1 MACAVGIFERHD
13 HSIKAGLLSGK
24 RFEAARREPRET
36 MRDRNVVGKDDQWAL
51 GANNCSGQIK
61 DQHVGPWLLGTTH
74 FDARKTELDHM
85 PGKIA

>member
-1 MACAVGIFERHD
+1 
-13 HSIKAGLLSGK
+13 
-24 RFEAARREPRET
+24 